1 MVELCP
7 ELRDSMQLFIWAVQ
21 SWARTL
27 PVHLSS
33 TFLFSFTD
41 VQVDVVF
48 LAARYQLHVLLQHT
62 IHFQRLRYPD
72 LRLFPRCPR
81 RFLFSF
87 LKANFP
93 ADETRLPIRPDRDLN
108 VISLET
114 RAAALRPF
122 RPPPYLIPSVF
133 PHFFSSRWLLMRL
146 PSNLLS
152 VNRPPTK
159 YGEHFFHLLRLERAT
174 ERVRRHYALAHNPQ
188 KECRRI
194 AVFNQTEDD
203 RWDDCSRQITSSVS
217 NRALI

>member
-1 MVELCP
+1 MSSSWR
-7 ELRDSMQLFIWAVQ
+7 RDISCTCFSNTKFIFSVFVIQISIFFRAVR
-21 SWARTL
+21 AA
-27 PVHLSS
+27 SS
-33 TFLFSFTD
+33 SHFSKQIFLQMKHDSPSH
-41 VQVDVVF
+41 
-48 LAARYQLHVLLQHT
+48 LHV
-62 IHFQRLRYPD
+62 
-72 LRLFPRCPR
+72 
-81 RFLFSF
+81 
-87 LKANFP
+87 
-93 ADETRLPIRPDRDLN
+93 RPDRDLN

-122 RPPPYLIPSVF
+122 RPPLYLIPSVC

-159 YGEHFFHLLRLERAT
+159 YWEHFFHLLRLERAT
-174 ERVRRHYALAHNPQ
+174 ESVRRHYALAHNPQ